1 MNKKLLAGYIGAT
14 LATLAMAGSAFA
26 TPAYVIDSG
35 VQSGVTDLLSSFVSG
50 AFGIIV
56 VAIGLVG
63 AYYVTVKLVHVLL
76 RWFHK
81 FA

>member
-1 MNKKLLAGYIGAT
+1 MDAGIQGA
-14 LATLAMAGSAFA
+14 
-26 TPAYVIDSG
+26 I
-35 VQSGVTDLLSSFVSG
+35 TDLLSSWVTG

-56 VAIGLVG
+56 VAVGLVG
-63 AYYVTVKLVHVLL
+63 AYYVTTRLVHVLL